1 MLFLTDSEKESL
13 GGFVMTPFNNY
24 KKSKELLDTHE
35 SRGFHKR
42 SCERAAA
49 IRTQLAN
56 VATQIDAQ
64 LNQQSLENVDQNTTV
79 LPFIVDVVV

>member
-1 MLFLTDSEKESL
+1 MLFLTDNEKESL
-13 GGFVMTPFNNY
+13 GAFVMTPFNNY

-35 SRGFHKR
+35 SRGFHKC

-49 IRTQLAN
+49 IHAQPAN
-56 VATQIDAQ
+56 VATRIDAQ
-64 LNQQSLENVDQNTTV
+64 LNQQSLANMDQNTTV